1 MENSALYQTQLPSIF
16 RGILKTQKHK
26 VFTSNLYLYIHVY
39 GSALISKAQEVVPAE
54 IGIEGSER

>member
-26 VFTSNLYLYIHVY
+26 VFNLYLYIRVWLNE
-39 GSALISKAQEVVPAE
+39 LISKPQEVVLAE